1 MIFESKRLLELAG
14 LPVDGE
20 SNLLKES
27 KEEKSDIEEFSS
39 DDGVTEGDAA
49 EEKEECDEGESAS
62 DDEDKIREAVRSQL
76 EKMWAS
82 GEVFGRKASKRAGV
96 TLGFPGVGFKK

>member
-14 LPVDGE
+14 LPVEGE

-27 KEEKSDIEEFSS
+27 KEEEGKKDVEEFSS
-39 DDGVTEGDAA
+39 NDGVTEGEAPP
-49 EEKEECDEGESAS
+49 EKDECDEG
-62 DDEDKIREAVRSQL
+62 DDAAIREAVRSQL
-76 EKMWAS
+76 EQMWAS
-82 GEVFGRKASKRAGV
+82 GEVFGRKAANRGGV

>member
-14 LPVDGE
+14 LPVDSD

-27 KEEKSDIEEFSS
+27 KEEEEKSVEEFSS
-39 DDGVTEGDAA
+39 NDGVTEGDAPS
-49 EEKEECDEGESAS
+49 ETEECDEGDAS
-62 DDEDKIREAVRSQL
+62 SDEEIREAVRAQL
-76 EKMWAS
+76 EQMWAS
-82 GEVFGRKASKRAGV
+82 GEVFGRKSSNRGGV